1 MTKKRQTNTN
11 DIGAVDKN
19 KKILLRM
26 RTSKIEGGSILMS
39 FLTENKDML

>member
-1 MTKKRQTNTN
+1 MEKRRQTKTN
-11 DIGAVDKN
+11 DIGVVNKD

-26 RTSKIEGGSILMS
+26 RTSKIDGGSILMS